1 MKLGSNQEMV
11 NTGNTHL
18 IHVIEIVHLVI
29 SKTAGDLIQKT
40 NSWFSESRPSCGPNC
55 LVLGLHLNSPFR
67 PSLLDSLQFGNE
79 ARNSYFLFNFV
90 KRPFK
95 RLHLHIAILLLEL
108 KMTPVDAKLAGIA
121 R

>member
-11 NTGNTHL
+11 NTGNTHV

-29 SKTAGDLIQKT
+29 FKRTGDLIQKT
-40 NSWFSESRPSCGPNC
+40 NSLFSESGPSRGPDR

-79 ARNSYFLFNFV
+79 ARTSSSLFYFT
-90 KRPFK
+90 KHPFK
-95 RLHLHIAILLLEL
+95 RLHLQG
-108 KMTPVDAKLAGIA
+108 VSQ
-121 R
+121 